1 MYRNI
6 MIIIFAVLGIVVA
19 LMISFFIGNQLI
31 EVGKL
36 RKQYDRDNLKAYYK
50 SHITDKM
57 FKYELL
63 K

>member
-1 MYRNI
+1 MYQITKELNTYHEEGTGTSKKK
-6 MIIIFAVLGIVVA
+6 V
-19 LMISFFIGNQLI
+19 
-31 EVGKL
+31 
-36 RKQYDRDNLKAYYK
+36 YDYPNLNSYLVSLRDNLKEYYK